1 MFLVPKILD
10 TADAVTGE
18 SKFDQMLNSNLMAK
32 LQLGRL
38 GWIKWRP
45 GRELNGWE
53 KLTELF
59 NICNNYKGESEC
71 RPRFQIQVLTET
83 FKT

>member
-10 TADAVTGE
+10 TADVVTGE

-45 GRELNGWE
+45 GRELNGWG
-53 KLTELF
+53 KLTKLLF
-59 NICNNYKGESEC
+59 ATTTRGNQNVVLDF
-71 RPRFQIQVLTET
+71 RFRS
-83 FKT
+83 